1 MLSPMI
7 KLGLLIL
14 GLFSLGLAGPAA
26 AWADDLVP
34 TRIGRISTIEG
45 SVATRPA
52 AGGWADSVLNEPV
65 GAGMAVRAGD
75 KARAQVRIGPDTIAL
90 AAGGRIEIGRLDW
103 DATQI
108 ALPHGRIGVHL
119 GRLHKGSSVEIDLPH
134 GGVWLE
140 APGDYDIYAGD
151 EKNPALVA
159 VLDGSARALAENLDR
174 TLTAGSVLAVGGNS
188 APAKLDAK
196 GPDEFEAWWLP
207 PTDETE
213 KPQALQFVSANIT
226 GYDALDGN
234 GRWEKAA
241 GFGEVWYPDA
251 VPDDWAPYR
260 YGRWR
265 WIQPWGWTW
274 IDDMAWGFA
283 ISHYGRWARLDDR
296 WAWVPGPRNEDPL
309 YAPALVAFLGT
320 PGVGLSYPDG
330 NGPAVAWFPLAP
342 GEIYWPSYTND
353 LDTIRRTNAG
363 SGADPAA
370 IATVPNG
377 STPAAIVNGEYKN
390 RSFASVVPRPVFTGG
405 RAVARA
411 LIDLPE
417 RRLENAPLLAGSPQ
431 IPPAAAPAQIA
442 GAARTLVR
450 ILEAPPAPKPAP
462 AAAVLR
468 GAQHSARIASAKT
481 GSRSGAHLHVVR
493 ERIVAISASQ
503 TGRPHPIRLALA
515 HHRVKL
521 R

>member
-159 VLDGSARALAENLDR
+159 VLDGSARALAENL
-174 TLTAGSVLAVGGNS
+174 
-188 APAKLDAK
+188 
-196 GPDEFEAWWLP
+196 
-207 PTDETE
+207 
-213 KPQALQFVSANIT
+213 
-226 GYDALDGN
+226 
-234 GRWEKAA
+234 
-241 GFGEVWYPDA
+241 
-251 VPDDWAPYR
+251 
-260 YGRWR
+260 
-265 WIQPWGWTW
+265 
-274 IDDMAWGFA
+274 
-283 ISHYGRWARLDDR
+283 
-296 WAWVPGPRNEDPL
+296 
-309 YAPALVAFLGT
+309 
-320 PGVGLSYPDG
+320 
-330 NGPAVAWFPLAP
+330 
-342 GEIYWPSYTND
+342 
-353 LDTIRRTNAG
+353 
-363 SGADPAA
+363 
-370 IATVPNG
+370 
-377 STPAAIVNGEYKN
+377 
-390 RSFASVVPRPVFTGG
+390 
-405 RAVARA
+405 
-411 LIDLPE
+411 
-417 RRLENAPLLAGSPQ
+417 
-431 IPPAAAPAQIA
+431 
-442 GAARTLVR
+442 
-450 ILEAPPAPKPAP
+450 
-462 AAAVLR
+462 
-468 GAQHSARIASAKT
+468 
-481 GSRSGAHLHVVR
+481 
-493 ERIVAISASQ
+493 
-503 TGRPHPIRLALA
+503 
-515 HHRVKL
+515 
-521 R
+521 